1 MDLTG
6 KSSRFIAALAVRE
19 GSTDHI
25 QKGLDR
31 LFTSTAY
38 EDFRDVISALV
49 LYNDALNR
57 VGVDADSFC
66 RLPLFSVQS

>member
-1 MDLTG
+1 MDLSG
-6 KSSRFIAALAVRE
+6 KSDQVIAALAVKER
-19 GSTDHI
+19 STDWV
-25 QKGLDR
+25 QRGLDG
-31 LFTSTAY
+31 LFTSTAT